1 MLSVRTIPV
10 LLLSDGAAV
19 KTRQFA
25 NPIYIGDIVNAASIF
40 NSKMAD
46 ELMVL
51 DINASRRGSLALD
64 RVRDLAE
71 ECFMPLC
78 YGGGISNMKDA
89 SSILR
94 SGMEKISINSHFHET
109 GELVRDAADEFGSSS
124 VVVSIDVR
132 EERDGCYQVY
142 SRSGTRALGIDPVD
156 QAKRAVDAGA
166 GEIVIQ
172 SIDRDGMRTG
182 YDTAL
187 VKAVADAVPIPVV
200 ALGGA
205 RDISDMA
212 DVVSAGGAATA
223 AAGSMFVLYGR
234 LKAVLIT
241 YPDEKQRNAAFAA
254 TQNAKHSGAL

>member
-1 MLSVRTIPV
+1 MLNARTIPV

-25 NPIYIGDIVNAASIF
+25 NPVYIGDIVNAASIF

-78 YGGGISNMKDA
+78 YGGGITNMADA

-94 SGMEKISINSHFHET
+94 TGMEKIAINSYFHET
-109 GELVRDAADEFGSSS
+109 GGLVRDAANEFGSSS

-132 EERDGCYQVY
+132 LERDGQYQVY
-142 SRSGTRALGIDPVD
+142 SRSGTIALGVNPVD

-187 VKAVADAVPIPVV
+187 VKSLAEAVPIPVV

-205 RDISDMA
+205 RDLADMS
-212 DVVSAGGAATA
+212 DVVFAGGAATA
-223 AAGSMFVLYGR
+223 AAGSMFVLFGR
-234 LKAVLIT
+234 LQAVLIT
-241 YPDEKQRNAAFAA
+241 YPDEQQRNSAFAID
-254 TQNAKHSGAL
+254 QNVQHSGVI